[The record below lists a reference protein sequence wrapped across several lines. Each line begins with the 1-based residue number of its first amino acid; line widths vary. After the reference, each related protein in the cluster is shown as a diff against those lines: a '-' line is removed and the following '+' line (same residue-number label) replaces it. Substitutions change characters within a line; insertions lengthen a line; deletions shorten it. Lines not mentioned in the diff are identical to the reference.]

1 VTVFNEPSD
10 VARKLL
16 GSVLRRALG
25 KFSTNPAQMW
35 AETCLGVSL
44 ACESEGLVHFL
55 GESQIGIFRSGIAVP
70 RNRIDT
76 IHQPYSNW
84 SQESLR
90 QLSGLRHLLVLS
102 SQDRNNFKRH
112 TGAEIHFIRHGVDT
126 EFFHPGDPASPPRF
140 LYNGVHLRNV
150 GMFVRIAPGIMK
162 RHPDIVIDALVP
174 AHRRVGE
181 NFEKLLKLPN
191 ISWHDGLDDQQLL
204 SLYQKAYLLLLPMN
218 QSTANNAIVEAL
230 SCGLPIVTTDVGGVR
245 DYGGGTAYPIVA
257 NDDDEAMMGLVG
269 RYLDEPAFRKEIA
282 SASRQFAVEKLSWPV
297 IAGEHTILYENI
309 LS

>member
-1 VTVFNEPSD
+1 
-10 VARKLL
+10 
-16 GSVLRRALG
+16 
-25 KFSTNPAQMW
+25 MW
-35 AETCLGVSL
+35 AETNLGISL
-44 ACESEGLVHFL
+44 ICKSEGLVHFL
-55 GESQIGIFRSGIAVP
+55 GEAQIGSFRRGIAVP
-70 RNRIDT
+70 RYRIDT
-76 IHQPYSNW
+76 IHQPYPIWSN
-84 SQESLR
+84 ETLR
-90 QLSGLRHLLVLS
+90 QLSGLHHLLLLS
-102 SQDRNNFKRH
+102 SQDVANFKRH

-126 EFFHPGDPASPPRF
+126 VFFRPGEPATPPRF

-150 GMFVRIAPGIMK
+150 GMLLRVASEILK

-181 NFEKLLKLPN
+181 KFEKLLKLPN

-204 SLYQKAYLLLLPMN
+204 SLYQKAYLLLLPMS
-218 QSTANNAIVEAL
+218 QSSANTAVVEAL

-297 IAGEHTILYENI
+297 IAGEHKILYENI